1 MNHGAEDKYKDIIDM
16 PEFKPRFHK
25 RMDICNRASQ
35 FAPFAALST
44 HENEQ

>member
-1 MNHGAEDKYKDIIDM
+1 MNQGVEDKYKDIIDM
-16 PEFKPRFHK
+16 VGFEPKFHK
-25 RMDICNRASQ
+25 RMDVCNRASQ